1 MTHLKKAPLLTG
13 PTQYLVIWE
22 LRFSEVEADM
32 ISDKTAFPGYSE
44 YISWKF
50 VCQTSDGGTMLQVIS
65 GVYDLENMN
74 FREKVPEGSPSGP
87 SFLL

>member
-1 MTHLKKAPLLTG
+1 
-13 PTQYLVIWE
+13 
-22 LRFSEVEADM
+22 
-32 ISDKTAFPGYSE
+32 
-44 YISWKF
+44 
-50 VCQTSDGGTMLQVIS
+50 MLQVIS